1 MLAGMGRRGLYFE
14 LTGFAAAKME
24 VRALRV
30 VMIPALA
37 IETVC
42 CSCKWGGAVVSHY
55 TSSLARQSIA
65 RTYHDFVQDTSG
77 SIAHLVKLVDTA
89 DASIRQNQSST
100 AMDSGSVRHTSYSM
114 ACELTFPVRAASNQD
129 LV

>member
-37 IETVC
+37 IDTVC
-42 CSCKWGGAVVSHY
+42 CSYKEQLC
-55 TSSLARQSIA
+55 SSGRFPFADWQTA

-77 SIAHLVKLVDTA
+77 SIAHLVKFVNAA

-100 AMDSGSVRHTSYSM
+100 ARRKASPQSGI
-114 ACELTFPVRAASNQD
+114 N
-129 LV
+129 